1 MKRIQVLSA
10 ATALVFVATA
20 AQAQRRQDDRHDRQD
35 QRGQVSPQVQRG
47 QAPPQVQPRPR
58 DDNPGRGAADAQRRE
73 FDQARAG
80 QARAEEMENQRR
92 IAQSVE
98 QQRDQQREQLRDQ
111 QRDQQREL
119 QMRQREQAGELER
132 ARQIEE
138 RDRVLQEQR
147 RAEVNRVYAPDRD
160 YRPGYEYRYYRYR
173 IGGVYRETN
182 QYGVDVLRQ
191 AVNLGYQRGFEAGLR
206 DLRYGATP
214 DYRVAFDYQNGNYGY
229 TPDYIPESDYGYY
242 FREGF
247 QRGYDDAYFGR
258 TRYGTFYNGSA
269 SILGDVLTGIL
280 GLTLIR

>member
-1 MKRIQVLSA
+1 MKRIQTLWA

-20 AQAQRRQDDRHDRQD
+20 AQAQRRQDDHHDRQD

-47 QAPPQVQPRPR
+47 QAPPQVESHQR
-58 DDNPGRGAADAQRRE
+58 DGNPGRGAADAQRRDRE
-73 FDQARAG
+73 QARAG

-92 IAQSVE
+92 MAQAVE
-98 QQRDQQREQLRDQ
+98 QQRDQ

-119 QMRQREQAGELER
+119 QMRERELQTRQREQAAELER
-132 ARQIEE
+132 ARQLEE
-138 RDRVLQEQR
+138 RNRLIEAQR
-147 RAEVNRVYAPDRD
+147 RAEVSRVYVPDRD
-160 YRPGYEYRYYRYR
+160 FRPGYDYRYYRYR

-182 QYGVDVLRQ
+182 QYGVGVLRQ
-191 AVNLGYQRGFEAGLR
+191 AVNLGYQRGYEAGLR
-206 DLRYGATP
+206 DLRDRVQP
-214 DYRVAFDYQNGNYGY
+214 DYRIAFDYENGNYGY
-229 TPDYIPESDYGYY
+229 TPDYIPESDYSYY